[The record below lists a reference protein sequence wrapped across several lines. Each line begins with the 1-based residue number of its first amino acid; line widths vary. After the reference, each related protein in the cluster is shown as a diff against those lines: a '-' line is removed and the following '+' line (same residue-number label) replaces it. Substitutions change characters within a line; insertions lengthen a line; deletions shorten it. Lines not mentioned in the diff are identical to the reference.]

1 MRKIK
6 LGTHC
11 EMDPHYNIIDNVFY
25 AIMSDDSVVRY
36 SIAYNIKPE
45 VRNTKHRMQ
54 REIDKYY

>member
-11 EMDPHYNIIDNVFY
+11 EMDPHYIDNVFY

-45 VRNTKHRMQ
+45 VTPNIECKGR
-54 REIDKYY
+54 